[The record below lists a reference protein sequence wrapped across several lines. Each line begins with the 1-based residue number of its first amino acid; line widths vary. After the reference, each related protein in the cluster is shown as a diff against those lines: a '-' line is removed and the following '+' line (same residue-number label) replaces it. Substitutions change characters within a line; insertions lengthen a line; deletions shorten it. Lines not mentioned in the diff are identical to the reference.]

1 MLNHVDWVAFLVAM
15 AAIELTPGPNMG
27 WLAALSAQRGRRAG
41 MLAVCGIA
49 LGLTAQLMAAATGLS
64 ALLGQMPVLYEMLRW
79 SGVAFMVFLAYEA
92 WQDTGET
99 SPLNRNNADGF
110 WRGLV
115 ANLLNPKALVFYVVV
130 VGQFANAQVGPVWL
144 QITALGVI
152 HVAIATFIHTLIV
165 LLGARLGTTLE
176 TYRTAPVTRGVFAI
190 MMLAIAAWIA
200 VSTGN
205 TGN

>member
-1 MLNHVDWVAFLVAM
+1 
-15 AAIELTPGPNMG
+15 
-27 WLAALSAQRGRRAG
+27 

-130 VGQFANAQVGPVWL
+130 VGQFANAQTAPVWL

-152 HVAIATFIHTLIV
+152 HVAIATLIHTLIV